1 MRNERT
7 GEERPPTSEGAR
19 IYLGPQQPAPLE
31 EAVVRAGGTLTAAAD
46 AEAIVWYGGKPAE
59 LPAVLAPDIRWVQ
72 LPSAGVEPWLAAG
85 VLPEN
90 AVVTSAAG
98 AYAAT
103 VAEHTLALLLA
114 GARRLHELARART
127 WTTPNPST
135 LRGATVM
142 VVGAGGIGSDLIH
155 LLSPLGARVVAV
167 TRSGRD
173 VEGAAVSVAADR
185 MPDLLSEADHVVV
198 TAPATAET
206 EHLIG
211 ADELERMKPTAWLVN
226 VSRGSLVDTEA
237 LLAALQEERIAGAAL
252 DVTDPEPLPDG
263 HPLWAEPNVLITP
276 HTANPKHL
284 LLPRLAERVAENIRR
299 FLAGEELIGVVDR
312 ARGY

>member
-1 MRNERT
+1 MSDEQARERT
-7 GEERPPTSEGAR
+7 GGAA
-19 IYLGPQQPAPLE
+19 IHLGPKHPAELE
-31 EAVVRAGGTLTAAAD
+31 DAVRGAGGTLTTVD
-46 AEAIVWYGGKPAE
+46 EAEAIVWYGGKPADFPRT
-59 LPAVLAPDIRWVQ
+59 LPPGIRWVQ
-72 LPSAGVEPWLAAG
+72 LPSAGVEPWLASG
-85 VLPEN
+85 VLPED

-114 GARRLHELARART
+114 GARRLPELARART
-127 WTTPNPST
+127 WTTPSPST
-135 LRGATVM
+135 LRGATVL
-142 VVGAGGIGSDLIH
+142 VVGAGGIGSELIDM
-155 LLSPLGARVVAV
+155 LTPLGARVVAV
-167 TRSGRD
+167 TRSGRE

-185 MPDLLSEADHVVV
+185 MRDLLAEADHVVL

-211 ADELERMKPTAWLVN
+211 ADELARMRSTAWLVN

-237 LLAALQEERIAGAAL
+237 LLAALQGEWIAGAAL

-263 HPLWAEPNVLITP
+263 HPLWAERNVLITP
-276 HTANPKHL
+276 HTANPKTL
-284 LLPRLAERVAENIRR
+284 LLPRLAERVAENVRR
-299 FLAGEELIGVVDR
+299 FLAGDELLGVVDR